1 MGNPD
6 WPAPT
11 LPTCAGL
18 LFNAIPKSHTSGS
31 RARSTARPPAVR
43 ESRPW
48 DGRPRANAT

>member
-31 RARSTARPPAVR
+31 MALSTARPHIVSA
-43 ESRPW
+43 SRSN
-48 DGRPRANAT
+48 G